1 MHEDLRE
8 KAKERVRAKSD
19 FVTTAITFLGISV
32 VLGLLSFYLPPIA
45 FWLLLPLPIFAM
57 ILGIMYVKIYGY
69 NLFGTPSLA
78 PLPWTGKNGK
88 SKKRCTAWLRK
99 RGTSKNPLRRMTC
112 PKKIIWN
119 SGNLIACNESGAPGM
134 RILCEGSFAGN

>member
-8 KAKERVRAKSD
+8 KAKERVRAKSE
-19 FVTTAITFLGISV
+19 FLTTAITFLGISV

-69 NLFGTPSLA
+69 NFFGTPSLYWEEREIEKEMYRLSRERGHFEES
-78 PLPWTGKNGK
+78 PPSDDL
-88 SKKRCTAWLRK
+88 SEEDHLELRELDRLQRK
-99 RGTSKNPLRRMTC
+99 WGTRD
-112 PKKIIWN
+112 
-119 SGNLIACNESGAPGM
+119 ED
-134 RILCEGSFAGN
+134 FV

>member
-69 NLFGTPSLA
+69 NLFGTPSLDWEEREIEKEMYRLA
-78 PLPWTGKNGK
+78 QEKGHFEESPPSDDL
-88 SKKRCTAWLRK
+88 SEEDHLELRELDRLQRK
-99 RGTSKNPLRRMTC
+99 WGTRD
-112 PKKIIWN
+112 
-119 SGNLIACNESGAPGM
+119 ED
-134 RILCEGSFAGN
+134 FV